1 MWYPRVRRLTHVSKV
16 RSSQVKCF
24 VLVFV
29 VVLVLDFVRAELW
42 SDGVL
47 EYRAVFICLFPRD
60 GFGLLTA
67 DSQGGAEFQSSRTPI
82 LRHSALAFYRTIKSW
97 GIAVSETGI
106 EMRPSRLETFCDSLS
121 EISV

>member
-29 VVLVLDFVRAELW
+29 VVLVLDFVRAQLW

-47 EYRAVFICLFPRD
+47 EYRAAANCIRYAGLRVVKWCVQEMPPCRFPRLTL
-60 GFGLLTA
+60 GLVREL
-67 DSQGGAEFQSSRTPI
+67 
-82 LRHSALAFYRTIKSW
+82 
-97 GIAVSETGI
+97 V
-106 EMRPSRLETFCDSLS
+106 RPL
-121 EISV
+121 